1 MRVWGWW
8 VLLNVSLALCLRW
21 ILAFALRRGRHGAC
35 KSDGGKLHLHRSD
48 WGREAALSPC
58 SRISRSKSP
67 WSCCYGIQPVTLTKK
82 KSTSSS
88 FDVSFPRGKSHQLDV
103 PGQSTLALLPISKER
118 ARKEREVRRIG
129 ASFSGKPR
137 EMRRGSSPRH
147 PAKPFHSYCHSVL
160 CTLAKRKKKKK
171 RKTTTTEKTKIH
183 LVHIKDH
190 LLLKQI
196 LGWPEPVFSLT

>member
-1 MRVWGWW
+1 M
-8 VLLNVSLALCLRW
+8 ALCLRW
-21 ILAFALRRGRHGAC
+21 ILAFALGRGKHGAC

-67 WSCCYGIQPVTLTKK
+67 WSCCYGFQPVILTKK

-88 FDVSFPRGKSHQLDV
+88 FDVSFPRGKSHQLNV

-118 ARKEREVRRIG
+118 ARKEREVRRNW

-147 PAKPFHSYCHSVL
+147 LAKPFHSLLSFCVMHFGQEE
-160 CTLAKRKKKKK
+160 KKK
-171 RKTTTTEKTKIH
+171 RRKTTK
-183 LVHIKDH
+183 
-190 LLLKQI
+190 KQRFT
-196 LGWPEPVFSLT
+196 WCT